1 MKATLERWILRLYP
15 KAFRGGTYDP
25 KTYWTH
31 FGHIYREKY
40 HRRFLRGLKQGHD
53 RNVGLV
59 TTVIGKLGVSSAL
72 DIGCGYGLFL
82 KALEERYPQLQLHGC
97 DVSPTQVQSTREFL
111 GTTSRANVVESG
123 NTTLPFADK
132 SVDLSYTIVT
142 CIQIPPDHIEAFLKD
157 VFRVTRRYGLFLENR
172 RGYSGWSYHEHD
184 YPGLFKKLGYECL
197 EVAQVKHDDRDGTLY
212 LVNVDASAPMPSKE
226 DLVPKK

>member
-1 MKATLERWILRLYP
+1 MATLERWILRLYP
-15 KAFRGGTYDP
+15 KAFRGGKYDP

-40 HRRFLRGLKQGHD
+40 HRRFLRDLKKGDD

-59 TTVIGKLGVSSAL
+59 TTVIANLGVHSAL

-82 KALEERYPQLQLHGC
+82 KALEERYPQLALHGC

-111 GTTSRANVVESG
+111 GNGSRVNVVESG
-123 NTTLPFADK
+123 NTSLPFADK

-142 CIQIPPDHIEAFLKD
+142 CVQVPAAHIEAFLQD

-184 YPGLFKKLGYECL
+184 YPALFTKLGYGFI
-197 EVAQVKHDDRDGTLY
+197 EVAQVKHDGRDGTLY
-212 LVNVDASAPMPSKE
+212 LVNLDATSPMPNKD
-226 DLVPKK
+226 DLVLKG